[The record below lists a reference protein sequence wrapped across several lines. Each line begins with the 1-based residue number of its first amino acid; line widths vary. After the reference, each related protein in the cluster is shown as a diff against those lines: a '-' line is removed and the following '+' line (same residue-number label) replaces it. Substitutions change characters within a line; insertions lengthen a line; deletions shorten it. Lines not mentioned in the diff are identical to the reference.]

1 MSTSLFPQQP
11 STTAVTAT
19 TTTAI
24 VSARWPISLALTSI
38 ILYAIG
44 SCLLSMP
51 CSVSYHHCNDFIW
64 VGGLV
69 LLLLAAIATIAW
81 LVLLVLLLT
90 NLIKRPK
97 AIIRKEPTDIPT
109 SIYQVPVGDC
119 SIVPTSGP
127 YFQSPVL
134 QQTCQQ
140 ATNLKSGAG
149 DHIVEILSPAPYQ
162 FRGDLGS
169 ICGMCGIL
177 VETPFCSNC
186 GTQIIDV

>member
-1 MSTSLFPQQP
+1 MSTSLSPQG
-11 STTAVTAT
+11 STTAVTTT

-38 ILYAIG
+38 ILYTISG
-44 SCLLSMP
+44 CLLGMP
-51 CSVSYHHCNDFIW
+51 CSVSYHCCNDVIW

-81 LVLLVLLLT
+81 LVLLVLFLT

-97 AIIRKEPTDIPT
+97 AMIRKEPTDIAT
-109 SIYQVPVGDC
+109 SVFQVPVGDC
-119 SIVPTSGP
+119 SPVPTPGP

-134 QQTCQQ
+134 QQTWYQ

-149 DHIVEILSPAPYQ
+149 DHMVEILPPAPYQ

-177 VETPFCSNC
+177 VQTPFCSHC